1 MMSEW
6 KEVKISE
13 ISDIAR
19 GVSWSGSDETKEK
32 RANDIR
38 VYKIPHIQSTSRF
51 QQETEPTYIPKLS
64 KMSKY
69 ILQNDDILM
78 VGSNGNPL
86 RVGNVVR
93 YRKSEEAVFASFL
106 LRLRPLQGVD
116 GNFLYYVL
124 NGDRIQSSISEDSA
138 GSTGLR
144 NINAKEMSELPVLL
158 PPLPEQRKIA
168 TILSSVDE
176 AIEKTEAIIEQTEKV
191 KKGLMQRLLTKGIGH
206 SRFKQTEIGEIPEE
220 WEVHVLSDVAERIF
234 VGIATST
241 TGSYAET
248 GVPILRNQ
256 NIKEDYLS
264 TDDLLYITEE
274 FSEANKS
281 KKLKPGDVITVRTG
295 YPGITCVV
303 PETFEGAQT
312 FTTLVTRPRK
322 ELLNPYFLSRFI
334 NSDMGKR
341 FVLGGQA
348 GGAQK
353 NLNVGVLEKMV
364 VPLPPMEEQN
374 KIVEILKSIDDKLV
388 TEKQIKHRYEGI
400 KQALMQVLLT
410 GKVRVKVNEQDEV
423 VNT

>member
-1 MMSEW
+1 MSEW